1 MPSIQKRESV
11 NDVHKAPTLEC
22 KVLIEVAGRELYQNN
37 AFRVTGLPSSASGR
51 EITKHGVR
59 LKLQEELGNDEPPVS
74 GAFVREP
81 PPSLDEIR
89 TALQRLKS
97 PERRIVD
104 EFFWFWPMPTA
115 TDAGDAA
122 LDAVQQGQADKAIAI
137 WRGLE
142 NDDQNAVVALHNLA
156 VAYHIAALDR
166 ENSSVGHGCTEE
178 RRSKIARFWQSA
190 IKRWL
195 KIAGDDRL
203 WDVVAERI
211 RQLNEPNLPTG
222 FSRQIRQNLRVALC
236 KIHAELG
243 LAYLESAQL
252 GYAQTQ
258 FALFKQLAQES
269 GADRIAAEIVLRPI
283 TTRLR
288 QQLELAQQK
297 TSANASGGAEAAR
310 ELLGL
315 ARRMSSHFEL
325 LLAPDHPTRA
335 DLYDDIADAI
345 NRIQITYHQKT
356 EDDPT
361 CLEILQ
367 QALPYATTLE
377 IKGRIESN
385 IRTLKSN
392 ISYAKLAPAYA
403 LLKTIREG
411 KNSPFERLEL
421 FRNKAS
427 PLLTFVTS
435 ELAAADP
442 ARDQLWDT
450 AATALRELS
459 VEFWNTSQDI
469 ANAEATIG
477 MAMQFVRTAETRKQL
492 LADQKHLADIR
503 AQRIA
508 AAEARKLA
516 EEKAGRNR
524 LIGWL
529 VGGGVVVLV
538 IIAANS
544 DPKPRSSYTP
554 KSYTPPA
561 TNYASGT
568 GNTYRV
574 PSYASAE
581 LDRERQSIESKRTAV
596 TLLQSQVEALGSQ
609 IERER
614 PYVDN
619 TSQFAIDAFNRKVND
634 YNALMQRAQ
643 MQQAALNQVIDSYNT
658 KLQNYGR

>member
-1 MPSIQKRESV
+1 MPPIQKRESAH
-11 NDVHKAPTLEC
+11 DVRKAPALEC
-22 KVLIEVAGRELYQNN
+22 KVLIEVAGRELFHDN
-37 AFRVTGLPSSASGR
+37 AFRVTGLPASASGR
-51 EITKHGVR
+51 EVTKHGDR
-59 LKLQEELGNDEPPVS
+59 LKLQEELGNDEPPVT

-104 EFFWFWPMPTA
+104 EFFWFWPMPTSNG
-115 TDAGDAA
+115 AGDAA
-122 LDAVQQGQADKAIAI
+122 LDAVQQGQADKAISI

-142 NDDQNAVVALHNLA
+142 TDDQNAVVALHNLA

-166 ENSSVGHGCTEE
+166 ENSTVGHGCTEE
-178 RRSKIARFWQSA
+178 RRAKIARFWQSA

-195 KIAGDDRL
+195 KIADDDRL
-203 WDVVAERI
+203 WDLVAERI

-243 LAYLESAQL
+243 LAYLESAQA
-252 GYAQTQ
+252 GYAQSQ
-258 FALFKQLAQES
+258 FALFKQLAQET
-269 GADRIAAEIVLRPI
+269 GADGIAAEIVLRPI

-288 QQLELAQQK
+288 QQLDLALQK
-297 TSANASGGAEAAR
+297 ASANASGGAEAAR

-315 ARRMSSHFEL
+315 ARRMSSNFEL
-325 LLAPDHPTRA
+325 LLAPDHPARA

-345 NRIQITYHQKT
+345 NRIQITYHKKT

-377 IKGRIESN
+377 IKDRIEGN

-392 ISYAKLAPAYA
+392 ISYTKLAPAYA

-411 KNSPFERLEL
+411 KDSPFERLEL
-421 FRNKAS
+421 FRRKAS

-442 ARDQLWDT
+442 ARDQLWD
-450 AATALRELS
+450 AAAAALRELS
-459 VEFWNTSQDI
+459 VEFWNASQDI
-469 ANAEATIG
+469 ANAEAAIG
-477 MAMQFVRTAETRKQL
+477 MAMQFVRTTETRKQL
-492 LADQKHLADIR
+492 LADQKHLTDIR

-508 AAEARKLA
+508 AAAARKLA
-516 EEKAGRNR
+516 EEKASRKR

-529 VGGGVVVLV
+529 VAGGVVVLI

-554 KSYTPPA
+554 RSYTPPA
-561 TNYASGT
+561 TSYASGT

-581 LDRERQSIESKRTAV
+581 LDRDRQSIESNRTAV

-634 YNALMQRAQ
+634 YNTLLQRAQ
-643 MQQAALNQVIDSYNT
+643 TQQAAFNQMVDSYNA